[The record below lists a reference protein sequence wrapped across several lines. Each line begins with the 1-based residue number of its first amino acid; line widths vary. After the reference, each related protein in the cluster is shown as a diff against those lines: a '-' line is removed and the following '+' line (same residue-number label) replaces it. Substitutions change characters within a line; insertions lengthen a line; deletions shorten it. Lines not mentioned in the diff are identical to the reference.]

1 MIALAVTTGW
11 AARLWP
17 PLRARL
23 KEHILCS
30 KRKVQDIIFQSPL
43 LPFGT
48 FQRDISEQN
57 SMSKLAH
64 NLPHLCSGRSKQICL
79 QGTETNMKSMSYL
92 CTETHQSADWLT
104 FKPKSPMQLPEWSC
118 QTCPCRCGSAV
129 IFIPTLRNKNK
140 NREVRQ
146 MYSST
151 TADRSFL
158 LRYPEC
164 KLGRARVG
172 NARGLKWGGNKYVC
186 HLTTPHTSR
195 PTQQVFCFCALLL
208 HRQLN
213 LPPLPGRPHHK
224 RRCNIKLIIFF
235 GPLTDLFGHT
245 CTKDNSRLL
254 RQHTSGA

>member
-30 KRKVQDIIFQSPL
+30 KRKVQHIIFQSPL

-48 FQRDISEQN
+48 FQRDVFEQN

-64 NLPHLCSGRSKQICL
+64 NLPHLCSGRSKQTCL
-79 QGTETNMKSMSYL
+79 QGTETNIKSMSYL
-92 CTETHQSADWLT
+92 CTEMHQSADWLT
-104 FKPKSPMQLPEWSC
+104 FKTKSLVQLPEWSC
-118 QTCPCRCGSAV
+118 QTCPWWCGPAV
-129 IFIPTLRNKNK
+129 IFIPTRRNKK
-140 NREVRQ
+140 KTEVCQ
-146 MYSST
+146 MCSST
-151 TADRSFL
+151 KADRSFL

-164 KLGRARVG
+164 KLGRARVR
-172 NARGLKWGGNKYVC
+172 NTRGMKWGGNKHAC

-208 HRQLN
+208 HHQLH

-224 RRCNIKLIIFF
+224 RRWNIKLII
-235 GPLTDLFGHT
+235 PLPTDLFWYT

-254 RQHTSGA
+254 RQHTLGA